1 MHRSACNQRRS
12 VGIATDVLRD
22 FEGISSDQQTH
33 VTTDVSNYDCI

>member
-22 FEGISSDQQTH
+22 FERISSDQQTY
-33 VTTDVSNYDCI
+33 VDVSDYDCI